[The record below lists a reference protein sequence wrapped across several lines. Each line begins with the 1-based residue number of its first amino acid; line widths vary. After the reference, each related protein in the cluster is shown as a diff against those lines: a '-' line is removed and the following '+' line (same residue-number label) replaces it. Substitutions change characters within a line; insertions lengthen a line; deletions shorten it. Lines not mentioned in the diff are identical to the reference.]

1 MTFLRFLDSIS
12 QTQIN
17 YEEAYGLHHL
27 GNKFYWDTVANS
39 ICIEPCAQYPTV
51 LKKH

>member
-27 GNKFYWDTVANS
+27 GNKFYGDTVANS